1 MDFYLQ
7 LSFYYKY
14 VIIALE
20 IYTFY
25 IFSNPKKQKNNNGAN
40 IKNIEFF
47 PVFIFSKMKGEKKL

>member
-25 IFSNPKKQKNNNGAN
+25 IFSNPKKQKNNNGVN

-47 PVFIFSKMKGEKKL
+47 PVFFSVK